1 LNFLYSI
8 PNWLGWTITGGI
20 AILCSILLYVLGR
33 EIVTEIKIRI
43 EERKEENEIEIKIEI
58 EIEE

>member
-1 LNFLYSI
+1 MLNFLCSI
-8 PNWLGWTITGGI
+8 PNWLGWSIVGGL
-20 AILCSILLYVLGR
+20 AILCGILLYVIGR

-43 EERKEENEIEIKIEI
+43 EERKEENETET

>member
-1 LNFLYSI
+1 MMNFLCSI
-8 PNWLGWTITGGI
+8 PNWLGWTIAGGV
-20 AILCSILLYVLGR
+20 AILCGILLYKVGK

-43 EERKEENEIEIKIEI
+43 EERKEENETEI

>member
-1 LNFLYSI
+1 MLNFLYSI

-20 AILCSILLYVLGR
+20 AILCGVLLYVVGK
-33 EIVTEIKIRI
+33 EIVTEIKTRI
-43 EERKEENEIEIKIEI
+43 EERKEKNEIET

>member
-1 LNFLYSI
+1 MLNFLCSI
-8 PNWLGWTITGGI
+8 PNWLGWTIAGGL
-20 AILCSILLYVLGR
+20 AILCGILLYVVGK

-43 EERKEENEIEIKIEI
+43 EERKEEKEI

>member
-1 LNFLYSI
+1 MMNFLYSI
-8 PNWLGWTITGGI
+8 PNWLGWAITGGL
-20 AILCSILLYVLGR
+20 AILCGILLYVVGR

-43 EERKEENEIEIKIEI
+43 EERKEENET

>member
-1 LNFLYSI
+1 MLNFLYSI

-20 AILCSILLYVLGR
+20 AILCGVLLYVVGK
-33 EIVTEIKIRI
+33 EIVIEIKTRI
-43 EERKEENEIEIKIEI
+43 EERKEENEIGT

>member
-1 LNFLYSI
+1 MLNFLCSI
-8 PNWLGWTITGGI
+8 PNWPGWTIAGGL
-20 AILCSILLYVLGR
+20 AILCGILLYVVGK

-43 EERKEENEIEIKIEI
+43 EERKEEKEI

>member
-1 LNFLYSI
+1 MLNFLYSI

-20 AILCSILLYVLGR
+20 VILCGVLLYVVGK

-43 EERKEENEIEIKIEI
+43 EERKEENEIET

>member
-1 LNFLYSI
+1 MLNFLYSI

-20 AILCSILLYVLGR
+20 AILCGVLLYVVGK

-43 EERKEENEIEIKIEI
+43 EERKEENKIET